1 MRDELRLQYGRFAH
15 PRFGSSLAEVP
26 QLSQHVLA
34 LKRLCGQIQAIFSI
48 TFWMIFGDVGRAKP
62 RLASNWATGLSG
74 RATRRRRS
82 WPWFWNSEGQVK
94 YCRCT
99 FFGHATPDRAG
110 ARPYRLQ
117 CRIGRCDMDPPA
129 NTSHPLSRLF
139 ACFAGPLP

>member
-99 FFGHATPDRAG
+99 FFGYATPDRAG
-110 ARPYRLQ
+110 AR
-117 CRIGRCDMDPPA
+117 
-129 NTSHPLSRLF
+129 
-139 ACFAGPLP
+139 